1 MFKDAAM
8 SNAKMTKKFLRAS
21 TVAGSALVFVLAT
34 GSAWAGDREQAKR
47 IHDRLAGVPP
57 TDTVLNCMELMIGGN
72 NLDPTSNDC
81 PDSNTDN
88 DTLGAAYLAMENKNF
103 YNVTLKNFITPW
115 TNEEQTVFAPLNDY
129 TATVIGVIRD
139 DLDFRRIL
147 FDDILYIDDG
157 TSGVTPY
164 DSSNNDHYTEL
175 EDQGADLKA
184 VLTQTSQSGEY
195 NLPSGSFPAS
205 AAAGVMTTRQ
215 GAKAFFVDGTNRA
228 MFRFTLLNH
237 LCQDLEQIKDTSRT
251 TDRIRQDV
259 SRSPG
264 GDSRIF
270 MNACVGCHSGMDP
283 MVQSYAY
290 FDYEYPVDPNNG
302 DPYFDQGAMVYN
314 NAGVED
320 VDKDGNPTGTR
331 VQAKYHINANN
342 FEYGYHT
349 PDDHWDNYWREGP
362 NSALGWDSGLPGT
375 GSGAKSMGQEL
386 AYTEAFARCQ
396 VEKVFQAV
404 CLRAPVD
411 VTDRDQIDTMITSF
425 KANGYKLKQVFA
437 ESAVFCMGD

>member
-8 SNAKMTKKFLRAS
+8 SNSKMTMKPLRAV
-21 TVAGSALVFVLAT
+21 TCSALTLCLAI
-34 GSAWAGDREQAKR
+34 GSAWGGDREQAKR

-57 TDTVLNCMELMIGGN
+57 TASVLDTMEAQIGAGN
-72 NLDPTSNDC
+72 AVA
-81 PDSNTDN
+81 
-88 DTLGAAYLAMENKNF
+88 AAYTAMDNSNF

-115 TNEEQTVFAPLNDY
+115 TNEAQTVFAPLNDY

-147 FDDILYIDDG
+147 FDDILYVDDG
-157 TSGVTPY
+157 SSGVSAY
-164 DSSNNDHYTEL
+164 SSTDNNLYEEL
-175 EDQGADLKA
+175 ENKGADLKT
-184 VLTQTSQSGEY
+184 VLTQTTQSGSY
-195 NLPSGSFPAS
+195 TAPLDNFPAS
-205 AAAGVMTTRQ
+205 ATAGVMTTRQ
-215 GAKAFFVDGTNRA
+215 GAQAFFVDGTNRA

-237 LCQDLEQIKDTSRT
+237 LCEDLEQIKDTTRT

-283 MVQSYAY
+283 LAQAYAY
-290 FDYEYPVDPNNG
+290 YDYEYPADSNG
-302 DPYFDQGAMVYN
+302 DGTPEYEDGWMVYN

-362 NSALGWDSGLPGT
+362 NSALGWDPNLTGT

-386 AYTEAFARCQ
+386 AYSEAFARCQ

-404 CLRAPVD
+404 CLRTPVD
-411 VTDRDQIDTMITSF
+411 QTDRDQIDAMITSF
-425 KANGYKLKQVFA
+425 KGSGYKLKQVFA